1 MPHGYKT
8 IATGVLVFLVGT
20 ALWLFGADFEIFV
33 ITPSKAGVVMMA
45 LGAIEALYGVYRV
58 VTADG
63 AEQR

>member
-1 MPHGYKT
+1 
-8 IATGVLVFLVGT
+8 VLVFLVGT